1 MESQP
6 QEPAPIVAA
15 SVDGLT
21 GPQPP
26 WLEPPF
32 HMTQHLCA
40 SDRARINEKR
50 AAKLR
55 MLVQFLMS
63 NNEELPFA

>member
-21 GPQPP
+21 
-26 WLEPPF
+26 PF